1 MAVNAGIGTEPGKFL
16 GTIWYLLCNKY
27 YTGEATMKNLS
38 VALLFCLISSIAH
51 AQEIIDLQKPLK
63 CSDAQSVMNYFVD
76 KHKETP
82 IWVGKSVHN
91 THITLLMN
99 RETRSWTMIEYDAK
113 LACVLGA
120 GEDRSGSSPEI

>member
-1 MAVNAGIGTEPGKFL
+1 M
-16 GTIWYLLCNKY
+16 
-27 YTGEATMKNLS
+27 
-38 VALLFCLISSIAH
+38 ALLFCLISSIAH

-76 KHKETP
+76 THKETP

-99 RETRSWTMIEYDAK
+99 RETRSWTMIEYDSR

-120 GEDRSGSSPEI
+120 GEDRSGSNPEI

>member
-1 MAVNAGIGTEPGKFL
+1 
-16 GTIWYLLCNKY
+16 
-27 YTGEATMKNLS
+27 MKNVS

-63 CSDAQSVMNYFVD
+63 CSDAQVVMNYFVD

-120 GEDRSGSSPEI
+120 GEDKSGSSPEI

>member
-1 MAVNAGIGTEPGKFL
+1 MLKTAMAF
-16 GTIWYLLCNKY
+16 
-27 YTGEATMKNLS
+27 
-38 VALLFCLISSIAH
+38 LFCLVGSIAH
-51 AQEIIDLQKPLK
+51 AQEIIDLTKPMK

-76 KHKETP
+76 NHKETP

-99 RETRSWTMIEYDAK
+99 KETRSWTMIEYDTR

-120 GEDRSGSSPEI
+120 GEDKSGSDSNSVLGTPI

>member
-1 MAVNAGIGTEPGKFL
+1 
-16 GTIWYLLCNKY
+16 
-27 YTGEATMKNLS
+27 MKNLS

>member
-1 MAVNAGIGTEPGKFL
+1 
-16 GTIWYLLCNKY
+16 
-27 YTGEATMKNLS
+27 MKNTA

-51 AQEIIDLQKPLK
+51 AQEIIDLTKPMK

-76 KHKETP
+76 THKETP
-82 IWVGKSVHN
+82 VWVGKSVHN

-99 RETRSWTMIEYDAK
+99 RETRSWTMIEYDTR

-120 GEDRSGSSPEI
+120 GEDKTGSSPEI